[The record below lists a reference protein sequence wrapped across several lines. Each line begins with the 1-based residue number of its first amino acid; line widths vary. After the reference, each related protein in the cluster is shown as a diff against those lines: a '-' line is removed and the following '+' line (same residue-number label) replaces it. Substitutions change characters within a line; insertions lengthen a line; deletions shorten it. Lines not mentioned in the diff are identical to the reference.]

1 MTDKK
6 QGLSKIG
13 ARRSKLVYEAFQEE
27 PDDRELLFQAAA
39 MCHTFFPRREPE
51 QEPNKIWKQRSGK
64 FVLYITPMAF
74 PDPLTGEETYSGLPY
89 GPKARV
95 LLANLNTIAIQKQTR
110 TIEIANNPAK
120 FLKDIGLTDGGN
132 QLAIIQD
139 QMHRLANCVLRTF
152 YLDEQEETGETVPI
166 VTRTKRTQ
174 WTSQIT
180 LSQEYFKHLSDHPV
194 PLAKTHL
201 AALSNNATAL
211 DLYCFLAHRLHRV
224 PDGKPQFLAW
234 KTIYDQFGGE
244 YDRVRAF
251 RSNFLKVWKL
261 VKCVYT
267 DAKIEEKGTKGLLL
281 YHSAPP
287 IPKVQIISTLDR
299 KTP

>member
-1 MTDKK
+1 M
-6 QGLSKIG
+6 
-13 ARRSKLVYEAFQEE
+13 
-27 PDDRELLFQAAA
+27 
-39 MCHTFFPRREPE
+39 
-51 QEPNKIWKQRSGK
+51 
-64 FVLYITPMAF
+64 
-74 PDPLTGEETYSGLPY
+74 PY

-132 QLAIIQD
+132 QLAVIQD

-152 YLDEQEETGETVPI
+152 YLDEEEETGETVPI

-211 DLYCFLAHRLHRV
+211 DLYCFLAHRLHRI

-234 KTIYDQFGGE
+234 KTIYDQFGGD
-244 YDRVRAF
+244 YDRIRAF
-251 RSNFLKVWKL
+251 RSNFVKVWKL
-261 VKCVYT
+261 VHSVYT
-267 DAKIEEKGTKGLLL
+267 DARIEEKGTKGLLL

-287 IPKVQIISTLDR
+287 IPKIQIVSGLR
-299 KTP
+299 